1 MKIALVSPYDFA
13 YPGGVANHISSL
25 EHHLTQMGH
34 DVKVIAPASKAVTS
48 LGDMFIPIGK
58 PRPIPTSG
66 SIARVTISP
75 RLRPNIKDVLKEEKF
90 DIIHLH
96 EPLVPT
102 LCITVLRLSRTVNIG
117 TFHAFDSRGYSLSKP
132 LNPLLL
138 KRWVSKLDG
147 RIAVSK
153 PAMEF
158 VNKHFPGNYTIIPNG
173 VDTEHFSPDV
183 SPIEEFGDG
192 KLNIL
197 FVGRLEKRK
206 GLDYLLK
213 AYQRIKC
220 DISNSRLIIVGPGTR
235 LRHKYEKQ
243 VKQSGLKDVVFVGF
257 TSYEELPRYYKT
269 ADICCAPATGWESF
283 GIILLEA
290 MAVGKP
296 VVASN
301 IEGYA
306 SLLTDGVEGLLVP
319 PKDEDRLAQALISLM
334 TDESLRQQMGARGR
348 LKAKEYDWKYIA
360 QKVLN
365 YYVTVLGESQREA
378 FSLTQWLRERLD
390 RLFFRQARFY
400 GKTDP
405 SS

>member
-25 EHHLTQMGH
+25 EHHLTQVGH
-34 DVKVIAPASKAVTS
+34 EVKVIAPASKAVTS
-48 LGDMFIPIGK
+48 FGDRFIPIGK

-75 RLRPNIKDVLKEEKF
+75 RLRPNIKDVLDEEKF

-96 EPLVPT
+96 EPLMPT
-102 LCITVLRLSRTVNIG
+102 LCTTVLRDSHTVNVG
-117 TFHAFDSRGYSLSKP
+117 TFHAFDGKPGYNFIKP
-132 LNPLLL
+132 LSTILLR
-138 KRWVSKLDG
+138 RWFRKLDG

-158 VNKHFPGNYTIIPNG
+158 VSKHFPGYYDIIPNG
-173 VDTEHFSPDV
+173 VDLEHFSPDV
-183 SPIEEFGDG
+183 LPIEEFCDG

-213 AYQRIKC
+213 AYQRIKRE
-220 DISNSRLIIVGPGTR
+220 ISNSRLIIVGPGTR

-243 VKQSGLKDVVFVGF
+243 VKHSGLKDVVFVGY
-257 TSYEELPRYYKT
+257 TSYDELPRYYKT

-283 GIILLEA
+283 GIVLLEA

-296 VVASN
+296 IVASN

-306 SLLTDGVEGLLVP
+306 SLVTHGVEGLLVP
-319 PKDEDRLAQALISLM
+319 PKDEETLAQALISLM
-334 TDESLRQQMGARGR
+334 TDESLRQQIGARGR
-348 LKAKEYDWKYIA
+348 LKAKDYDWKYIA
-360 QKVLN
+360 QRVLN
-365 YYVTVLGESQREA
+365 YYIRVLSEPRGRSDLED
-378 FSLTQWLRERLD
+378 LKLY
-390 RLFFRQARFY
+390 RF
-400 GKTDP
+400 K
-405 SS
+405 